1 MAHANDGGGSIRIPA
16 ACNGLVGL
24 KPTRGRI
31 PGDKLNREMPV
42 KIVHDGV
49 VTRSVRDTA
58 AFLRESERV
67 YRHLKLPPVGDVTG
81 PGKKRLRI
89 ALVEN
94 SIGGRK
100 TDDET
105 AQAVLHTAGL
115 LEELGH
121 TIEVAE
127 ATGGRPLRGRLPGL
141 LELARARRQY
151 DGQVHLQPAPTTAAA
166 TTT

>member
-1 MAHANDGGGSIRIPA
+1 M
-16 ACNGLVGL
+16 
-24 KPTRGRI
+24 
-31 PGDKLNREMPV
+31 
-42 KIVHDGV
+42 
-49 VTRSVRDTA
+49 RDTA

-67 YRHLKLPPVGDVTG
+67 YRDLKLPPVGDVTG

-121 TIEVAE
+121 TIEVADAPVTDTFE
-127 ATGGRPLRGRLPGL
+127 DDFLAYWSTLA
-141 LELARARRQY
+141 LAREY
-151 DGQVHLQPAPTTAAA
+151 DGQVHLQPHLRPQPQRQPDQGAGPARGEERMAAA
-166 TTT
+166 AGDRPAQPRPTARASASSPSTTSC